1 MTFLTRFLQVLLA
14 MVFAV
19 AAVLW
24 FAARRGDR
32 GAIEAEIDIA
42 RPPAVVFRW
51 ISSEDLVRRWITN
64 LVEFKRAD
72 VPGEKVPDFRMVHL
86 VNGRP
91 VAIQVRIIRV
101 VPNQELGLQ
110 INSVDP
116 TQGGFTG
123 EAGFELI
130 GSGDYTRLVFRSHTK
145 FVSLGDR
152 IWEPLWTYAARSK
165 MKDDLAKLKLLLE
178 AEPANSP
185 NLRAKSPTLRANSLS
200 R

>member
-1 MTFLTRFLQVLLA
+1 MTFLTRILQVLLA
-14 MVFAV
+14 TVFAV

-51 ISSEDLVRRWITN
+51 ISSEDLVKRWITN

-72 VPGEKVPDFRMVHL
+72 IPGEKVPDFRMVHL

-91 VAIQVRIIRV
+91 VAMQVRIIRV
-101 VPNQELGLQ
+101 VPSQELGLQ
-110 INSVDP
+110 ITSVQP
-116 TQGGFTG
+116 TQGGFIS

-130 GSGDYTRLVFRSHTK
+130 SSGDYTRLIFRSHTQ
-145 FVSLGDR
+145 FVSLQDR
-152 IWEPLWTYAARSK
+152 IWEPVLTYAAKSK

-178 AEPANSP
+178 AEPAGSP
-185 NLRAKSPTLRANSLS
+185 NLRASSLS

>member
-1 MTFLTRFLQVLLA
+1 MTFLTRTLQVLLA

-42 RPPAVVFRW
+42 RSPAVVFRW
-51 ISSEDLVRRWITN
+51 ISSEDLIKRWITN

-72 VPGEKVPDFRMVHL
+72 IPGEKVPDFRMVHL
-86 VNGRP
+86 VYGRP
-91 VAIQVRIIRV
+91 IAMQVRIIRV

-110 INSVDP
+110 ITPVQP
-116 TQGGFTG
+116 TQGGFIS

-130 GSGDYTRLVFRSHTK
+130 GSGDYTRLVFRSHTQ
-145 FVSLGDR
+145 FVSLQDR
-152 IWEPLWTYAARSK
+152 IWEPVLTYAAKSK

-178 AEPANSP
+178 AEPAGSP
-185 NLRAKSPTLRANSLS
+185 NLRASSMSP
-200 R
+200 

>member
-1 MTFLTRFLQVLLA
+1 MTFLTRILQVLLA
-14 MVFAV
+14 MVFAA

-32 GAIEAEIDIA
+32 GAIEAEINIA

-51 ISSEDLVRRWITN
+51 ISSEDLVKRWITN

-72 VPGEKVPDFRMVHL
+72 IPGEKVPDFRMVHL

-91 VAIQVRIIRV
+91 VALQVRIIRM
-101 VPNQELGLQ
+101 VPSQELGLQ

-116 TQGGFTG
+116 TQGGFAG

-130 GSGDYTRLVFRSHTK
+130 GNGDYTRLVFRSHTS

-152 IWEPLWTYAARSK
+152 IWEPLWTYAAKSK
-165 MKDDLAKLKLLLE
+165 MQDDLAKLKLLLE
-178 AEPANSP
+178 AEPASSP

>member
-1 MTFLTRFLQVLLA
+1 MTFLTRIVQVLLA
-14 MVFAV
+14 IVFAM
-19 AAVLW
+19 AALLW

-32 GAIEAEIDIA
+32 GAIEAEINIA

-51 ISSEDLVRRWITN
+51 ISSEDLVKRWITN

-72 VPGEKVPDFRMVHL
+72 VPGEKVPDFRMVHV

-91 VAIQVRIIRV
+91 VAMQVRIIRV

-130 GSGDYTRLVFRSHTK
+130 GNGDYTRLVFRSHTS
-145 FVSLGDR
+145 FVTLGDR
-152 IWEPLWTYAARSK
+152 IWEPLWTYAAKSK
-165 MKDDLAKLKLLLE
+165 VQDDLAKLKLLLE
-178 AEPANSP
+178 AEPASTP

>member
-1 MTFLTRFLQVLLA
+1 MTFLTRTLQVLLA

-32 GAIEAEIDIA
+32 GAIEAEIDIT

-51 ISSEDLVRRWITN
+51 ISSEDLVKRWITN

-72 VPGEKVPDFRMVHL
+72 IPGEKVPDFRMVHL

-91 VAIQVRIIRV
+91 VAMQVRIIRV
-101 VPNQELGLQ
+101 VPSQELGLQ
-110 INSVDP
+110 ITSVQP
-116 TQGGFTG
+116 AQGGFIS

-130 GSGDYTRLVFRSHTK
+130 SSGDYTRLIFRSHTQ
-145 FVSLGDR
+145 FVSLPDR
-152 IWEPLWTYAARSK
+152 IWEPVLTYAAKSK

-178 AEPANSP
+178 AEPVGSP
-185 NLRAKSPTLRANSLS
+185 NLRAAQ
-200 R
+200 